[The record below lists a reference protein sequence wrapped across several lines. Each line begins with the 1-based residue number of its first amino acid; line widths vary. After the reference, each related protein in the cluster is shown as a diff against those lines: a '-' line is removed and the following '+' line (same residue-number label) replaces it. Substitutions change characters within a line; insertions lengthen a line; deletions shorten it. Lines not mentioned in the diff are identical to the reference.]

1 MKKNKLK
8 ACLESGIRSAYNTGL
23 TKELKKKNQESHQE
37 NVVSYFVPKKDHQ
50 VINNCRDPGTRGDK
64 RCK

>member
-50 VINNCRDPGTRGDK
+50 VINNCRDPGTRSDK